1 MYKWN
6 LIERVFITKIFDNN
20 SYLYFFHSI
29 FRYSKKRMTPC
40 IKKGR
45 SNTLCMHD
53 GPEGKKVSDR
63 RITLIFTFLSSNTEN
78 RSDIQPIAGLHEG
91 SLRRLRRN
99 ESPLLTHSAGPGQPV
114 PLFSGTRPLHSPD
127 QPPVPWC
134 NIVSPH
140 HIASYCAG
148 PRLWHTMLP

>member
-6 LIERVFITKIFDNN
+6 LIERVFITKIFDNI
-20 SYLYFFHSI
+20 SYLYFLPG
-29 FRYSKKRMTPC
+29 YSNKEKRITPC
-40 IKKGR
+40 TKTGR
-45 SNTLCMHD
+45 SQALCIYD
-53 GPEGKKVSDR
+53 GPEGKKVSGR
-63 RITLIFTFLSSNTEN
+63 RITLMFMFLMSNLEN

-91 SLRRLRRN
+91 SLRCVRRK
-99 ESPLLTHSAGPGQPV
+99 ESPLLTHSAGPNQPV

-127 QPPVPWC
+127 QSPEPGC

-140 HIASYCAG
+140 HTASYCAG